1 MSNTISISLLVASVG
16 VFLGYINPTYGAAT
30 GETELRMRS
39 IQELREEQG
48 RYTDALQKT
57 REIEQARVGLLEK
70 YNRITIENRERV
82 EKLLPDH
89 IDSVRLIIDIN
100 TLASQYG
107 MTLKNITLLD
117 AQTGARQQPKVSAI
131 GPREE
136 RFKAVGLK
144 FGVSGSYDDFRAFLK
159 DLEQSLR
166 LVDVGMLAF
175 GARDLAD
182 SDYSYDVTLSTYR
195 LTVTSAPTL

>member
-1 MSNTISISLLVASVG
+1 MSNAISISLLAAAVA
-16 VFLGYINPTYGAAT
+16 VFLGYLHPTYGAMT
-30 GETELRMRS
+30 GEAELKKRS
-39 IQELREEQG
+39 IQELREEQAH
-48 RYTDALQKT
+48 YTDALLKT

-70 YNRITIENRERV
+70 YNRIPLENRERI

-100 TLASQYG
+100 TLASKYG
-107 MTLKNITLLD
+107 MTLQNITLLD
-117 AQTGARQQPKVSAI
+117 AQAGASRQPKVSTI

-136 RFKAVGLK
+136 RFKAVGLR

-166 LVDVGMLAF
+166 LVDVGVLAF

-182 SDYSYDVTLSTYR
+182 PDYSYDVTLSTYR
-195 LTVTSAPTL
+195 LVVPSTDSS